1 MLGPMWVIAGCCA
14 IIGALPW
21 ILVGILDRAVAA
33 SSASPMTTATSIAS
47 YVPLGWVG
55 GISVALLVA
64 VGAAG
69 FWFFRWRINRSAREA
84 LTWDCG
90 YARPTAR
97 MQYSGSSFSQMMV
110 ELFAW
115 VLWPRRRP
123 PRIKGV
129 FASPSDFASD
139 VPDVV
144 RDRTLLPAFGSAQ
157 WLLGWARVLQRG
169 PIQMYLLYVLAVL
182 VMLLLFA

>member
-1 MLGPMWVIAGCCA
+1 
-14 IIGALPW
+14 
-21 ILVGILDRAVAA
+21 
-33 SSASPMTTATSIAS
+33 
-47 YVPLGWVG
+47 
-55 GISVALLVA
+55 
-64 VGAAG
+64 
-69 FWFFRWRINRSAREA
+69 
-84 LTWDCG
+84 
-90 YARPTAR
+90 
-97 MQYSGSSFSQMMV
+97 MMV

-144 RDRTLLPAFGSAQ
+144 IDRTLLPAFGSAQ
-157 WLLGWARVLQRG
+157 WLLGWVRVLERG
-169 PIQMYLLYVLAVL
+169 PIQMYQLYVLAVL